1 MKNHSNNN
9 IIYYIMNLEQLT
21 NDELL
26 NRFDKL
32 DHTNYLFKDR
42 SQKVLDAYLDLLLLP
57 GVQNDANNSR
67 QTIIDFIR
75 EQEELQQPRSK
86 QTVEGGRRRKRISRK
101 SRGRKSR
108 RSKSRRNRK

>member
-1 MKNHSNNN
+1 
-9 IIYYIMNLEQLT
+9 MNLQQLT

-26 NRFDKL
+26 DRFDKL

-57 GVQNDANNSR
+57 GVQDDANNSR

-75 EQEELQQPRSK
+75 EQEELQQPKSK
-86 QTVEGGRRRKRISRK
+86 RRMEGGRSRK

>member
-1 MKNHSNNN
+1 
-9 IIYYIMNLEQLT
+9 MNLEQLT

-32 DHTNYLFKDR
+32 DNINYMFKDR
-42 SQKVLDAYLDLLLLP
+42 SQKVLDAYLELLLLP

-75 EQEELQQPRSK
+75 EEEELQQPKSK
-86 QTVEGGRRRKRISRK
+86 QRIGGK
-101 SRGRKSR
+101 RGRKSR
-108 RSKSRRNRK
+108 RGKKTRRGRKSRRGRK

>member
-1 MKNHSNNN
+1 
-9 IIYYIMNLEQLT
+9 MNLEQLP

-26 NRFDKL
+26 LRFDKL
-32 DHTNYLFKDR
+32 DHYNYVFKDR
-42 SQKVLDAYLDLLLLP
+42 SQKVLDAYLELLLLP
-57 GVQNDANNSR
+57 GVQDANNSR
-67 QTIIDFIR
+67 QTIIEFIQ

>member
-21 NDELL
+21 NNELL
-26 NRFDKL
+26 DRFDKL

-57 GVQNDANNSR
+57 GVQDYANNSR
-67 QTIIDFIR
+67 QTIIDFIQ
-75 EQEELQQPRSK
+75 EQEELQQPKGKRRI
-86 QTVEGGRRRKRISRK
+86 EGGRRRKSR
-101 SRGRKSR
+101 RGKKSR